1 MNLDYSRLAGVNRK
15 CSQKVVTSNW
25 RAGGRLSSGLL
36 APGCHREPQGGRRAL
51 EIRSEVQQSHVADEV
66 SALIAVVRPIL
77 QGILLSLKAEVVA
90 DQGGHA
96 NIKLRTL
103 ARVRRPGDGDT
114 GICFEYAVHDAIARG
129 DAKVTERVADALS
142 QCRVPGDVLSSILF
156 GVEKAGSQQ
165 LINTAADSLTSD
177 SSLLYGTQGRPVKLK
192 KHLSSAA
199 TAFRTRG
206 RTSALPQSVSGLWKA
221 DLFLGTTDTD
231 KWVGTTVKINRAH
244 LEAVRGLRVGI
255 VPAQQGN
262 SDKIVKD
269 ERRNLMVCPLPYD
282 GAFVETFYEA
292 WTLVVQF
299 LNADA
304 QVPKEVALPRPAP
317 RQVAK
322 LLAERREFPVIDVIE
337 ALAPLA
343 QPELLETKTN
353 SAILLPSGGSRDAGP
368 VTTSSV
374 VAPIPLF

>member
-1 MNLDYSRLAGVNRK
+1 M
-15 CSQKVVTSNW
+15 
-25 RAGGRLSSGLL
+25 
-36 APGCHREPQGGRRAL
+36 
-51 EIRSEVQQSHVADEV
+51 EIRSEVQQSVVADEV
-66 SALIAVVRPIL
+66 SALVAVVRPIL
-77 QGILLSLKAEVVA
+77 QGILLSLKQEVVA
-90 DQGGHA
+90 DQGGHS

-114 GICFEYAVHDAIARG
+114 GICFEYSVHDAIARG
-129 DAKVTERVADALS
+129 EPAVTERVSDALS
-142 QCRVPGDVLSSILF
+142 RCRVPGATVSSILF

-165 LINTAADSLTSD
+165 LIDTAADSLTSD

-206 RTSALPQSVSGLWKA
+206 RQSALPQSVSGLWKA

-231 KWVGTTVKINRAH
+231 KWVGTSVKINRSS
-244 LEAVRGLRVGI
+244 LEAVRGLRIGI
-255 VPAQQGN
+255 VPASQGN
-262 SDKIVKD
+262 SDKIVRD

-322 LLAERREFPVIDVIE
+322 LLAERRDFPVVDVID
-337 ALAPLA
+337 ALGPLA

-353 SAILLPSGGSRDAGP
+353 AAILLPSGNVRGAGP
-368 VTTSSV
+368 STTSSV

>member
-1 MNLDYSRLAGVNRK
+1 M
-15 CSQKVVTSNW
+15 
-25 RAGGRLSSGLL
+25 
-36 APGCHREPQGGRRAL
+36 
-51 EIRSEVQQSHVADEV
+51 EIRSEVQQSEVADEV

-77 QGILLSLKAEVVA
+77 QGILLSLKREVVD

-96 NIKLRTL
+96 AIKLRTL
-103 ARVRRPGDGDT
+103 GRLRRPGDGDT

-129 DAKVTERVADALS
+129 DAVVTERVADALDR
-142 QCRVPGDVLSSILF
+142 CRVPGETLASILF

-165 LINTAADSLTSD
+165 LINTAAESLTSD

-206 RTSALPQSVSGLWKA
+206 KNSALPQSVSGLWKA

-231 KWVGTTVKINRAH
+231 KWVGTSVKINRSH
-244 LEAVRGLRVGI
+244 LEPVRGLRVGI

-262 SDKIVKD
+262 NDKIVKD

-292 WTLVVQF
+292 WILVIQF
-299 LNADA
+299 FEADA
-304 QVPKEVALPRPAP
+304 KVPKEVALPRPAS
-317 RQVAK
+317 RQVAR
-322 LLAERREFPVIDVIE
+322 LLEERREYPALDVIE
-337 ALAPLA
+337 ALGPLA
-343 QPELLETKTN
+343 QPELLETQTN
-353 SAILLPSGGSRDAGP
+353 SAILVPSSSRSAAP
-368 VTTSSV
+368 VTTSSL
-374 VAPIPLF
+374 VAPMPLF